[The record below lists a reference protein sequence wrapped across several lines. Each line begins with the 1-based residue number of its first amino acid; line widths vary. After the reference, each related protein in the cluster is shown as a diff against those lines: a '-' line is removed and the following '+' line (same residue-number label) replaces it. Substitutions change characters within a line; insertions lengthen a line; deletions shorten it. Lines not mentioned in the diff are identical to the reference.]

1 MLGLRSPR
9 VDGPSRLHALLAGVL
24 LLAAGP
30 ALAQRT
36 DELVLY
42 NGNTITGEVKS
53 LQQGKV
59 RFKTDHADT
68 MYIEWKYVRSLT
80 SSDFFEVENQR
91 GEFFYGMLMPGTED
105 RKLLIIGPTETV
117 VLDMERVVA
126 IMPIKKTFWG
136 RIDGSLNLGFSFTSA
151 DSILQYSLE
160 SDATYRQPKYNASV
174 TLSSIQT
181 RQEQRDDIVRDS
193 LEFAYT
199 RYHKDRYFGT
209 GSLVF
214 SRNTELGIDF
224 RTQLSYAF
232 GRSFIQTNRSRLSGN
247 VGLAVSRDNPAGAD
261 PDEYILSGVFGGRYH
276 FFLYNYPKTD
286 ILVELSILPGITD
299 WPRTRSEF
307 NASLR
312 REIFTDFTAN
322 FSVYDSYDSDPPPEA
337 AANHDYG
344 VILSV
349 GWIF

>member
-1 MLGLRSPR
+1 M
-9 VDGPSRLHALLAGVL
+9 VDGPNRLHALLAGVL

-68 MYIEWKYVRSLT
+68 IYIEWKYVRSLT
-80 SSDFFEVENQR
+80 SSNFFEVENRR
-91 GEFFYGMLMPGTED
+91 GEYFYGMLMAGTEN

-117 VLDMERVVA
+117 ALDMERVVA
-126 IMPIKKTFWG
+126 IMPIKKTFLG

-160 SDATYRQPKYNASV
+160 SDATYRRRKYTGSV
-174 TLSSIQT
+174 NLTSIQT
-181 RQEQRDDIVRDS
+181 LQEDKDDIARQS

-199 RYHKDRYFGT
+199 RHHRDRYFGT
-209 GSLVF
+209 GSLTF
-214 SRNTELGIDF
+214 SSNTELGIAF

-232 GRSFIQTNRSRLSGN
+232 GRNFIQTNRSRLSGN
-247 VGLAVSRDNPAGAD
+247 VGLAVSRDNPTGAD
-261 PDEYILSGVFGGRYH
+261 PNEYILSGVFGGRYR

-299 WPRTRSEF
+299 RPRTRFEF

-312 REIFTDFTAN
+312 REIITDFTVN

-349 GWIF
+349 GWVY